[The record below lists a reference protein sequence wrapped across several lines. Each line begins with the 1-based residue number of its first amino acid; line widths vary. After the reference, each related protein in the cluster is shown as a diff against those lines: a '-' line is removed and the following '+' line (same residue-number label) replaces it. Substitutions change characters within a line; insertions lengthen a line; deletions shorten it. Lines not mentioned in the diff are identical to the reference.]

1 MSKKLKSHSV
11 RKARNGSAKKRKRKQ
26 KQSLHSNEFFP
37 KKVRPSN
44 PFNLKSFEESDLTK
58 KSRMIICAI
67 FQYSADEVF
76 NYLDTRVR
84 IDSKNQQAT
93 GFRFNY
99 SELDTSIF
107 LNISSYKEE
116 FCKSAMIYYYN
127 ARMLDAAPD
136 SSLNILLYKT
146 IEKGIHDLYYDLI
159 PKESEKEI
167 YDYLDDALR
176 TLFTK
181 NFSLVKYFIES
192 AVEKSNYN
200 MGIPF
205 NQNERYT
212 LESYTNFDYSFDI
225 QVYCFNM
232 YRNYLIY
239 TKLSNNI
246 LDHGFRIGFGFEW
259 EKFKEELQ
267 SVLNHASK
275 Y

>member
-26 KQSLHSNEFFP
+26 TQRLHSNDFFS

-44 PFNLKSFEESDLTK
+44 TFNLKSFEESDLTK

-67 FQYSADEVF
+67 FQYSADKVF

-84 IDSKNQQAT
+84 IDSQNQPAT

-99 SELDTSIF
+99 PDLDTSIF
-107 LNISSYKEE
+107 LNESCYKEE
-116 FCKSAMIYYYN
+116 FCKSAMMYYYN
-127 ARMLDAAPD
+127 ASMLDAAPD
-136 SSLNILLYKT
+136 SSLKILMYKA
-146 IEKGIHDLYYDLI
+146 IERGIHDLYYDLI

-176 TLFTK
+176 TLFTT
-181 NFSLVKYFIES
+181 NYTLVKSFIES

-200 MGIPF
+200 MVMTF

-212 LESYTNFDYSFDI
+212 LESYTNFDHSFEI

-232 YRNYLIY
+232 YKNYLIY

-267 SVLNHASK
+267 SEINHASQ